1 MAWIAETLTVLEFLL
16 ISLAIGAGAALQ
28 GSVGY
33 GMALVASP
41 ILIMIEPLLIPGPY
55 MLASQLLSI
64 LVVQR
69 EWHAIDFGG
78 VKWAIVG
85 RVPGTIAAAVLLAL
99 IPKETMVLLFGFL
112 VLGAVAI
119 SLTGLHFPPTRW
131 SLLSAGALSGIMG
144 TIATIGGPPMAF
156 VYQDEPGAEI
166 RSTLSGYFIFSAS
179 FAVLTLAVVG
189 EFGIRELWLSVT
201 LLPGIAAGY
210 LISSRLLPL
219 LKGNRTKGAVLTVA
233 TVSAIVVIVRQL
245 LS

>member
-1 MAWIAETLTVLEFLL
+1 
-16 ISLAIGAGAALQ
+16 
-28 GSVGY
+28 
-33 GMALVASP
+33 
-41 ILIMIEPLLIPGPY
+41 
-55 MLASQLLSI
+55 
-64 LVVQR
+64 
-69 EWHAIDFGG
+69 
-78 VKWAIVG
+78 
-85 RVPGTIAAAVLLAL
+85 
-99 IPKETMVLLFGFL
+99 
-112 VLGAVAI
+112 
-119 SLTGLHFPPTRW
+119 
-131 SLLSAGALSGIMG
+131 
-144 TIATIGGPPMAF
+144 MAF